1 MTSFTKGTQSK
12 KSAGQTGL
20 NLPLH
25 SLAGSKREEVAS
37 GAQEKQ
43 EALLRELTKTVFLTV
58 FIYEGKSYVW
68 CAVSGMIDNTWKAYS
83 LQYMDFN
90 LNSECLV
97 FERLA

>member
-1 MTSFTKGTQSK
+1 MFGFLEQAYYGSFYPLFQYLTELGSQDLFHLYTKKNS
-12 KSAGQTGL
+12 
-20 NLPLH
+20 
-25 SLAGSKREEVAS
+25 
-37 GAQEKQ
+37 QEKQ

-68 CAVSGMIDNTWKAYS
+68 CAVSGMIDNTWQAYS

-90 LNSECLV
+90 LNSECFV